1 MSRLLLRGAAVLAGV
16 LVPDALVA
24 CENGLVAW
32 SGPSA
37 ASPLVGWPPPQRL
50 PDEHTLLPGLV
61 DLHCHGAVGFDFA
74 DAGSPLDPGAEGAAL
89 AAAYHR
95 SNGTTSL
102 VASVVSG
109 SGPATRRAI
118 AALSRLVDDGLL
130 AGLHLEGP
138 YLSPAR
144 GGAHDPAQL
153 RAPDLAELD
162 GWLDLADGRVV
173 QVTLA
178 PELRGAAAAA
188 QLVRDSGAIAAVGHT
203 DADGPTVAQALS
215 AAAADGRP
223 ALVTHLFNAMPPLH
237 HRAPGP
243 VGAALSAAG
252 RGEAVLELV
261 ADGVHLDD
269 ALAATVTGLVGPRQ
283 VALVTDAMAA
293 TGVGDGDYRL
303 GGRAVRVTG
312 GTARLLADGA
322 ASGAAAADGGPLAGG
337 TSTLLDVLRRCA
349 NAGRTTSGALSMA
362 EVVTCASATPAAV
375 LASRAPA
382 QSPGAARART
392 EGASGPLG
400 PGTPADILVVDSAL
414 RPVRVAVGGRWRE
427 TSITPGG
434 AGPAPG

>member
-1 MSRLLLRGAAVLAGV
+1 
-16 LVPDALVA
+16 
-24 CENGLVAW
+24 
-32 SGPSA
+32 
-37 ASPLVGWPPPQRL
+37 
-50 PDEHTLLPGLV
+50 
-61 DLHCHGAVGFDFA
+61 
-74 DAGSPLDPGAEGAAL
+74 
-89 AAAYHR
+89 
-95 SNGTTSL
+95 
-102 VASVVSG
+102 
-109 SGPATRRAI
+109 
-118 AALSRLVDDGLL
+118 
-130 AGLHLEGP
+130 
-138 YLSPAR
+138 
-144 GGAHDPAQL
+144 
-153 RAPDLAELD
+153 
-162 GWLDLADGRVV
+162 
-173 QVTLA
+173 
-178 PELRGAAAAA
+178 
-188 QLVRDSGAIAAVGHT
+188 
-203 DADGPTVAQALS
+203 
-215 AAAADGRP
+215 
-223 ALVTHLFNAMPPLH
+223 MPPLH

-252 RGEAVLELV
+252 RGEAVAELV

-362 EVVTCASATPAAV
+362 DVVTCASATPAAV

-400 PGTPADILVVDSAL
+400 PGTPADILVVDNAL